1 MISSNPVTGRERRHS
16 DGRAMDA
23 LVAFY
28 SAFNARD
35 IEALRVNWSDGVD
48 ALLPSMSNPI
58 GGLRRGWSEIGQGY
72 AALFESRA
80 RISVEFHDYTHQEVG
95 DVAVFAGRERG
106 ACVTSDTRLELA
118 IRTTRIFVQIGGVW
132 RQLHHHG
139 SFENGELLSAYQR
152 AVLSDRPRKLLH
164 A

>member
-1 MISSNPVTGRERRHS
+1 V
-16 DGRAMDA
+16 
-23 LVAFY
+23 
-28 SAFNARD
+28 
-35 IEALRVNWSDGVD
+35 
-48 ALLPSMSNPI
+48 SNPI

-80 RISVEFHDYTHQEVG
+80 RISVEFHDYRHQEVG
-95 DVAVFAGRERG
+95 DVAVFAGCERS
-106 ACVTSDTRLELA
+106 ACVTSDTRLELS

-139 SFENGELLSAYQR
+139 SFENGELLSTYQR
-152 AVLSDRPRKLLH
+152 AVLGAPSQKLFH